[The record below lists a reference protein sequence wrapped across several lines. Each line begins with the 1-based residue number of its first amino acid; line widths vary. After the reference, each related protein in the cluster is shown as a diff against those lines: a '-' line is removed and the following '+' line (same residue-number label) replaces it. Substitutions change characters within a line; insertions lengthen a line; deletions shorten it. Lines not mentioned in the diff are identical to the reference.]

1 MKLGNSNRLFA
12 VPILAII
19 ILGLIFLPTNIPT
32 VKMQPKNMPIG
43 LVVADEGEMGATLAN
58 ALLSNAKDLVDFIQ
72 YDSVDAM
79 DSAMDEREVYGALVL
94 PADFSSKVAT
104 LQTAEPAKATVQI
117 YINEGAN
124 ATASTVVQS
133 ALTNMVTMMNM
144 QLSIQMLTAVQAKTD
159 EMKEQLA
166 PVLQAQGEGSPLAQ
180 VGAMIS
186 PIQPD
191 KVQDFANPIQS
202 EIIKVNEAGN
212 LASAPM
218 ALMTVTWFAS
228 LIGAAIL
235 YLVGNKRGFA
245 SKGEK
250 LKFNTIQSI
259 MPFVYALVAGYVLTW
274 YSTWILGFE
283 FENFHRVALFIAL
296 AVTAFTF
303 MIFATVKWLKLP
315 SIAIYLLLT
324 FVSLSAVS
332 LAPEMMPA
340 FYRDYI
346 VSWLPLR
353 FFVEGLKE
361 VLFFSQEVI
370 NSYSMILIWII
381 VVALVLVW
389 IKNLIEKTETNQS

>member
-1 MKLGNSNRLFA
+1 MGKLGNSNRLFA

-32 VKMQPKNMPIG
+32 VKMEPKNMPIG
-43 LVVADEGEMGATLAN
+43 LVVADEGEMGAALAN
-58 ALLSNAKDLVDFIQ
+58 ALLINAKDLVKFIQ
-72 YDSVDAM
+72 YDSVD
-79 DSAMDEREVYGALVL
+79 AMDEREVYGALVL
-94 PADFSSKVAT
+94 PTDFSSKVAT
-104 LQTAEPAKATVQI
+104 LQTNEPAKATVQI

-133 ALTNMVTMMNM
+133 ALTNMVTMMNT
-144 QLSIQMLTAVQAKTD
+144 QLSTQMLTAIQVKTD

-166 PVLQAQGEGSPLAQ
+166 PVLQAQGEGSPFAQ

-191 KVQDFANPIQS
+191 KVQDFVNPIQS
-202 EIIKVNEAGN
+202 EIIKVNEAGK

-235 YLVGNKRGFA
+235 YLVGDKRGFT

-283 FENFHRVALFIAL
+283 FEYFHRVALFIAL

-303 MIFATVKWLKLP
+303 MIFATVKWLKLRI
-315 SIAIYLLLT
+315 IAVYLLLT

-389 IKNLIEKTETNQS
+389 IKNLIEKTETKQS